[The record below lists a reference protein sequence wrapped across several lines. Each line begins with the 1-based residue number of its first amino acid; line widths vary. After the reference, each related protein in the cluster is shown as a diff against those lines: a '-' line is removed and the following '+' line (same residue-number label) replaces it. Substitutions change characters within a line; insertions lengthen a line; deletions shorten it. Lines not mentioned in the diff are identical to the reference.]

1 MIFKF
6 TFILKKDK
14 GELYY
19 KKITRFTLILIRGIK
34 DWRKK
39 RAKKE
44 RDSLFI
50 IYQSNYFT
58 ITKIKTVTII
68 YLFKPEEVLIKISI
82 RGDLKAEVNSFNN
95 RNNKGL

>member
-50 IYQSNYFT
+50 IY
-58 ITKIKTVTII
+58 
-68 YLFKPEEVLIKISI
+68 
-82 RGDLKAEVNSFNN
+82 
-95 RNNKGL
+95 